1 MAAPPFDSSGSSGKG
16 TNGAIAAVAA
26 AAAATVVVVDEEG
39 GAAPAVEIG
48 ERHPSKPT
56 SHFAEWAQVR
66 ALS

>member
-1 MAAPPFDSSGSSGKG
+1 MAAPPFDSSGNSGEG
-16 TNGAIAAVAA
+16 ANGGAANA

-66 ALS
+66 ALLS